1 MPGILPMKVIKVGN
15 SSQSRVA
22 QACDRCRSKKIRCD
36 GIRPCC
42 SQCAYV
48 GFECKTSDKLSRR
61 AFPRG
66 YTESLEDRVRA
77 LEAEVR
83 ELKGLLDEKDEK
95 IDVLSRLHSFS
106 TSRRA
111 SLQDSTGLGAS
122 NRDDSSKSAASE
134 KRDELI
140 RVQHSCSLLRKPTI
154 NAPFTGPSSTRASI
168 DAFASK
174 LEISGKSASGI
185 STDVLLSEAF
195 LPVWSSQESS
205 PPQRRQPRLITDQL
219 VNIFFQEWAPIYP
232 VLHRPTMLKIYG
244 DYVSDPDAF
253 ENDKYY
259 TAQLNLIFG
268 ISAISAYSR
277 VPQDPT
283 FFELNWQ
290 PRLDALAHD
299 VSLPGLQ
306 CYILA
311 QIYYSIKADYKSL
324 LRYRGLAVGV
334 CHQLGLHQSQRGF
347 SFTFLASETRKR
359 VFWCQYVLDRFAA
372 ALTGLPVLMLET
384 DICAEYPADIDDE
397 NLTDSIVPTLTGELT
412 RISSALA
419 LFSVSRILS
428 KVLAQLYPSPSGYD
442 VSLSTVHSLAKEL
455 DEWQQGLPP
464 HIRLEFAQD
473 KPSANVTGN
482 RSPIL
487 SIIYYFIRTLIR
499 RPAVCFAQ
507 QNTTSPSLL
516 ALVDS
521 GKHIIQIIQ
530 LLEERRLS
538 LSFAI
543 NRRELIV
550 LASLGLLWQNIDLG
564 PECKLVK
571 EAQKLLSSAASLVE
585 CESTEAAAEFTN
597 ILNLVSPLEDFKHVK
612 SEHQQKSNPEM
623 PGRSPKCRSPRKAP
637 SLESRHSFT
646 LGAGRSKDNDM
657 RRSTVSK
664 SIANSSPELCPRSI
678 RSSSSVSISSSA
690 NPEMTAVTPRS
701 SSDLPSEY
709 LNLDYLP
716 LGDEK
721 VEMKTTPTPS
731 NTSTHGY
738 AVSEWDN
745 VLGDMD
751 SGHTNI
757 FNGIYGG
764 GECGDVGAASF
775 SGSHLTPA
783 FQYPQNPPSS
793 MSVPPTS
800 HEMKA
805 WSPEGWSSSS
815 SSDMHP
821 QSAPSAVSY
830 SEDTMGAMD
839 ELSPPATIGKTC
851 EMMTQQTTSPPP
863 PPPPHHEGLDGIQ
876 IPQSLGPLDHPP
888 DFGGGGVVD
897 AWTLRQPA

>member
-111 SLQDSTGLGAS
+111 SLQDSTGLGSS

-195 LPVWSSQESS
+195 LPVWSSQDSS

-259 TAQLNLIFG
+259 MAQLNLIFG

-283 FFELNWQ
+283 FFEQNWQ

-487 SIIYYFIRTLIR
+487 
-499 RPAVCFAQ
+499 
-507 QNTTSPSLL
+507 
-516 ALVDS
+516 
-521 GKHIIQIIQ
+521 
-530 LLEERRLS
+530 
-538 LSFAI
+538 
-543 NRRELIV
+543 
-550 LASLGLLWQNIDLG
+550 NIDLG

-623 PGRSPKCRSPRKAP
+623 PGRSPKCKSPRKAP

-793 MSVPPTS
+793 MSVPPSS

-830 SEDTMGAMD
+830 SEDTMGAME

-851 EMMTQQTTSPPP
+851 EMMTQQTPPPP

-897 AWTLRQPA
+897 TWTLRQPA